1 MESSVTRHMAG
12 LPNMSCGKFLAAMS
26 SPARSEMDIGAFL
39 SALKSQRA
47 RKLGIVSW
55 REVGGRGSSLAC
67 AAQLG
72 SITPAKGRRG
82 DDPPERILSLFIEKY
97 SNRIWIIR
105 LFEPDLPVWRL
116 WLDFEA

>member
-1 MESSVTRHMAG
+1 
-12 LPNMSCGKFLAAMS
+12 
-26 SPARSEMDIGAFL
+26 
-39 SALKSQRA
+39 
-47 RKLGIVSW
+47 VSW

-82 DDPPERILSLFIEKY
+82 DDPPERILALFIEKY